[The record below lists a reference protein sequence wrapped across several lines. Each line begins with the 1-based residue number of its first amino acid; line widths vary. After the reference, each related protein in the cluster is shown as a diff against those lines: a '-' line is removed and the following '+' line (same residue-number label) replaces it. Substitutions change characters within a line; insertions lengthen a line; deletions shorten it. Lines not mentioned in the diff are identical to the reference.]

1 MASGRSDA
9 EDTHPLFPSRYG
21 KGGLFSTPVSSLSRI
36 VSLCA
41 HDEFPLPRGKGDRG
55 LGSLRY
61 RLGQGVRALLPALA
75 PLDRAAREG
84 ALVLLPEPAAA
95 AFRAL
100 PRSDQ
105 SHALRVY
112 AALRARGET
121 DPDLLAAALLHDI
134 GKQPGVGVT
143 QKTARVLL
151 ARWPRLLRRIAQ
163 HRPPVRRWRRGMARL
178 LNHAAIGAERAE
190 RWGCTP
196 ATVAIIRASHDPDAP
211 EVVRR
216 LQAVDDSA

>member
-1 MASGRSDA
+1 M
-9 EDTHPLFPSRYG
+9 T
-21 KGGLFSTPVSSLSRI
+21 
-36 VSLCA
+36 
-41 HDEFPLPRGKGDRG
+41 
-55 LGSLRY
+55 
-61 RLGQGVRALLPALA
+61 
-75 PLDRAAREG
+75 ARED
-84 ALVLLPEPAAA
+84 VLAILPEGAAA

-151 ARWPRLLRRIAQ
+151 AHQPRLLQRIARD
-163 HRPPVRRWRRGMARL
+163 RPPLRRWRRGMARL
-178 LNHAAIGAERAE
+178 LNHATIGADMAE
-190 RWGCTP
+190 QWGCSP
-196 ATVAIIRASHDPDAP
+196 ATVAIIRASHDADAP
-211 EVVRR
+211 EIVRR
-216 LQAVDDSA
+216 LQAADDRT